1 MILFFIV
8 ILPCILYLVSSLYKK
23 STHRLNTRYIVRC
36 TAVLIL
42 ITNIALLTA
51 QDIHFSQYNG
61 SLINLNPA
69 NTGFFD
75 GNYRINGIYRSQW
88 TSVPVPYR
96 SISFAADGRFKT
108 KKMTKDCFGVGIVF
122 NNDGSAITNY
132 NTNQIYLSG
141 SYIHS
146 LNKDSTLLWSTGL
159 TAGISNNSFNYNK
172 MTFDD
177 QYQNS
182 TYNSSNNTG
191 ENFSNTATTLAD
203 INLGTL
209 FQYTLKQRAFVQYGI
224 SYHHVNSPK
233 ISFQNNS
240 NIKIDSKLTNYLSF
254 QYPIAPKI
262 DILIEALYSHQ
273 GKYNEIVPG
282 AQFKFLLEQK
292 NNQAISV
299 GAYYRLKDAAIARIV
314 YQFKTLTAGI
324 AYDVNMSKFKAATNS
339 NGAFEF
345 YVTYIFKKVTPFVPK
360 TRVCPIY
367 M

>member
-1 MILFFIV
+1 MRKIFFG
-8 ILPCILYLVSSLYKK
+8 LNCRMSFLA
-23 STHRLNTRYIVRC
+23 RLSKRYVFRLATKDKRHC
-36 TAVLIL
+36 TVLLLLCTQYSI
-42 ITNIALLTA
+42 LTA

-61 SLINLNPA
+61 SLLNLNPA

-75 GNYRINGIYRSQW
+75 GNYRLNGIYRSQW

-96 SISFAADGRFKT
+96 SISFAGDARFKT
-108 KKMTKDCFGVGIVF
+108 KKMIKDCFGVGIVF
-122 NNDGSAITNY
+122 NNDGSATTNY
-132 NTNQIYLSG
+132 NTNQIYVSG

-146 LNKDSTLLWSTGL
+146 LNKDSTFLWSTGL

-182 TYNSSNNTG
+182 TYNSANNTG

-203 INLGTL
+203 INVGTM
-209 FQYTLKQRAFVQYGI
+209 FQYTLKQRAIVQYGI

-240 NIKIDSKLTNYLSF
+240 NIHIDSKLTNYLAF

-282 AQFKFLLEQK
+282 TQFKFLLEQK

-299 GAYYRLKDAAIARIV
+299 GAYYRLKDAAIARIG

-324 AYDVNMSKFKAATNS
+324 AYDVNTSKFKAATNS
-339 NGAFEF
+339 KGAVEF
-345 YVTYIFKKVTPFVPK
+345 YVTYIFKTVTPFVPK
-360 TRVCPIY
+360 TRICPIY

>member
-1 MILFFIV
+1 MQMFLDIFCCLIFH
-8 ILPCILYLVSSLYKK
+8 LRMKSL
-23 STHRLNTRYIVRC
+23 
-36 TAVLIL
+36 L
-42 ITNIALLTA
+42 ITLCLIQTTCLLS

-61 SLINLNPA
+61 SLLNLNPA

-96 SISFAADGRFKT
+96 SVAFAVDGRFKT
-108 KKMTKDCFGVGIVF
+108 KKMIKDCFGAGIVF
-122 NNDGSAITNY
+122 NNDGSATTNY
-132 NTNQIYLSG
+132 NTTQMYISG
-141 SYIHS
+141 SYMHS

-159 TAGISNNSFNYNK
+159 TAGISSNSFNYSK

-182 TYNSSNNTG
+182 TYNSSIGTG

-203 INLGTL
+203 INIGTTL
-209 FQYTLKQRAFVQYGI
+209 QYTLKQRAIVQYAI
-224 SYHHVNSPK
+224 SYHHINSPK
-233 ISFQNNS
+233 ITFQNDA
-240 NIKIDSKLTNYLSF
+240 NIKIDSKLNNYIAL

-262 DILIEALYSHQ
+262 DIIVEALYSHQ

-282 AQFKFLLEQK
+282 TQFKFLLEQK
-292 NNQAISV
+292 NNQSVSV
-299 GAYYRLKDAAIARIV
+299 GAYYRLKDAAIARLG
-314 YQFKTLTAGI
+314 YQFKTLTAGV
-324 AYDVNMSKFKAATNS
+324 AYDVNTSRFKAATNKR
-339 NGAFEF
+339 GAFEF
-345 YVTYIFKKVTPFVPK
+345 YVIYIFKKVMPFVPK